1 MFEKLNSLFNRSGE
15 KAASVELAKSKS
27 AETKKCKKCLRR
39 VDLNYESCPH
49 CRSRDFQFN
58 DG

>member
-1 MFEKLNSLFNRSGE
+1 MFEKLNSLFNRSSGRSDSGE
-15 KAASVELAKSKS
+15 LSKSKS

-39 VDLNYESCPH
+39 IDLNYEVCPH

-58 DG
+58 DE

>member
-1 MFEKLNSLFNRSGE
+1 MFEKLNSLFNRPSE
-15 KAASVELAKSKS
+15 KSASVGLSKNKST
-27 AETKKCKKCLRR
+27 ETKKCRKCLQR
-39 VDLNYESCPH
+39 VDLNYETCPH

>member
-1 MFEKLNSLFNRSGE
+1 MFEKLNSLFNRSNG
-15 KAASVELAKSKS
+15 KSASVELSNNKST
-27 AETKKCKKCLRR
+27 ETKKCRKCLRR

-49 CRSRDFQFN
+49 CSSRDFQFN